1 MCGPP
6 GEKPDYH
13 RSTSNL
19 AKQLVL
25 SIGKIAKMQ
34 TAKNNWG
41 THESLG
47 PALKALSDMPYLS
60 VLRHLNY
67 KICA

>member
-6 GEKPDYH
+6 GEKPDYY

-34 TAKNNWG
+34 TVKNNWG

-47 PALKALSDMPYLS
+47 PALKA
-60 VLRHLNY
+60 
-67 KICA
+67 